1 MGLSTDQLA
10 RVCEQ
15 AEAEHIAAQLRAFAE
30 LRPEAGA
37 QLLPFAGGI
46 AVLSAPEL
54 GHKLNRVTA
63 AGIDEPLTDAA
74 LAELERRFA
83 ERSTALEIDLCPCAD
98 RRSFALLAAR
108 GYAVDSFTNTYAI
121 DLAAAAPQPDRSAE
135 LSIAELER
143 SDAEAFVAASIAGFS
158 AKLGARSAEQLEL
171 LARIAVL
178 RPRTERFV
186 AYLAGVLVATAALA
200 LLDTDAGPVAHL
212 FLASTLPAARA
223 RGVQQALL
231 AHRLQ
236 HAREL
241 GARVAT
247 VAARPGTTSA
257 RNTERTGLRLVFEKP
272 TFRRP
277 GDLPRRAASEAERL
291 RR

>member
-15 AEAEHIAAQLRAFAE
+15 AEAEHIAAQLRAFAK

-74 LAELERRFA
+74 LEELERPYE
-83 ERSTALEIDLCPCAD
+83 ERETALEIDLCLHAHP
-98 RRSFALLAAR
+98 RS
-108 GYAVDSFTNTYAI
+108 T
-121 DLAAAAPQPDRSAE
+121 
-135 LSIAELER
+135 
-143 SDAEAFVAASIAGFS
+143 
-158 AKLGARSAEQLEL
+158 
-171 LARIAVL
+171 
-178 RPRTERFV
+178 
-186 AYLAGVLVATAALA
+186 
-200 LLDTDAGPVAHL
+200 
-212 FLASTLPAARA
+212 TLPAVRS
-223 RGVQQALL
+223 RGVQRALL
-231 AHRLQ
+231 AHRV
-236 HAREL
+236 HRARAL
-241 GARVAT
+241 GARIAS

-257 RNTERTGLRLVFEKP
+257 SNTERAGLRLVFNKP

-277 GDLPRRAASEAERL
+277 GDLPRRAASEVERL
-291 RR
+291 QR